1 MIVSAV
7 ADREIERSNR
17 DWPMPNLHLSLRDE
31 AGEPRTFNS
40 TSLPEDDALTMLATA
55 EIAGSELVPW
65 GSNYTFAVLL
75 SAADESEHLAIY
87 KPRAGEAPLYDFP
100 EGTLYLREVASYQLS
115 RMLGWNI
122 VPPTIVRDGPHGEGS
137 VQLYVAPADDE
148 EHPTRYWGR
157 RSPEIERMVL
167 FDYITNNADRKI
179 GHCLRDSAGKIWGID
194 HGLTFNEYPKLR
206 TVLWQF
212 AGREIS
218 QPLIEDLARIELE
231 WNLFEAALK
240 PFISEI
246 ELDSFRN
253 RVNRMARGG
262 CYPELDPRRN
272 VPYGW

>member
-1 MIVSAV
+1 
-7 ADREIERSNR
+7 
-17 DWPMPNLHLSLRDE
+17 MPNLHLSLRDE
-31 AGEPRTFNS
+31 AGEPRTFS
-40 TSLPEDDALTMLATA
+40 TSSLSEDDALTTLATA

-75 SAADESEHLAIY
+75 TADDDSEHLAIY

-100 EGTLYLREVASYQLS
+100 EGTLYLRETASYQLS
-115 RMLGWNI
+115 RKLGWNI
-122 VPPTIVRDGPHGEGS
+122 VPPTVVRDGPHGEGS
-137 VQLYVAPADDE
+137 VQLYIAPIEDE

-157 RSPEIERMVL
+157 RNDEIERLVL
-167 FDYITNNADRKI
+167 FDFIANNADRKI
-179 GHCLRDSAGKIWGID
+179 GHCLRDTSGKIWGID

-206 TVLWQF
+206 TVLWQY

-218 QPLIEDLARIELE
+218 QALIEDLAKIECE
-231 WNLFEAALK
+231 WPDFESLLK

-246 ELDSFRN
+246 ELEAFRN
-253 RVNRMARGG
+253 RVNRIARTG